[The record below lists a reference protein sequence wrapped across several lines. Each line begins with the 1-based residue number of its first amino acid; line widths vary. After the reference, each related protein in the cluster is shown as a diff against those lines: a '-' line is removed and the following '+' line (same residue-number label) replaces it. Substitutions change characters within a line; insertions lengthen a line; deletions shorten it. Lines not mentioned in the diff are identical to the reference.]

1 MLVYRGRGK
10 GRPGRSLAK
19 CVYIKGKKTVSCGE
33 FGGREGI
40 KLEWFCRQGELGRG
54 EKGKVLSCVWEPRAT
69 VGVKRNEM
77 RIHWGEKMNMGMGDK
92 NKTA

>member
-1 MLVYRGRGK
+1 MV
-10 GRPGRSLAK
+10 
-19 CVYIKGKKTVSCGE
+19 
-33 FGGREGI
+33 
-40 KLEWFCRQGELGRG
+40 CRQGELGRG
-54 EKGKVLSCVWEPRAT
+54 EKGKVLSYVWEPRAT